1 MKLTMYAGCEFAP
14 GQRTGF
20 DFDVE
25 LTENEMRELA
35 REFLN
40 NEDAYQ
46 NFETIENRHEPLY
59 RKIRCCGRD
68 ALDDEMGEDTIK
80 TNIKIAW
87 GDNAEEFFADN
98 FRDEKIWAD
107 FPPYHLK

>member
-1 MKLTMYAGCEFAP
+1 MYVGCEFAP

-35 REFLN
+35 REYLN

-46 NFETIENRHEPLY
+46 NFESIKCRHETLY
-59 RKIRCCGRD
+59 RKIRSYGRD
-68 ALDDEMGEDTIK
+68 ILDDEMGEDTIK
-80 TNIKIAW
+80 TDIKFDW
-87 GDNAEEFFADN
+87 GDNAKDMFMSN
-98 FRDEKIWAD
+98 FRDEKI
-107 FPPYHLK
+107 